1 MPRPHSLWKSKQD
14 ELQQQPLDRIS
25 ALPNTPPTVLLE
37 APHPQTDISHGETEL
52 WCSNPELG
60 SNKSDINISLEPL
73 SNPELGGN
81 KRDINS
87 LEPLLQQLS
96 ELVEDQTNIAKRMSI
111 IMLEHRK
118 QYHGTAGSPCNGHSS
133 VLDVD
138 GCKVTWSENHGPG
151 QSKAGAH
158 NNGCVIANVDE
169 LPEKKHQ
176 KMTTME
182 LDNDR
187 NKKKN
192 GVKLYGGRALE
203 NQCTVAPRPRVQ
215 VPSFGDDPVEF
226 CRGMCRKLV
235 SSRAFDPI
243 IGLIIFANAICLGI
257 SIDWEVRGRDT
268 SVLSAFESIFLTL
281 FILELL
287 LQVIAKGIRCLLH
300 GWHLFDLFVIS
311 GGVITQW
318 VFVTT
323 MPEWQITDSLKQI
336 LVLRMLRLLKLV
348 RALRLLSNFRA
359 LWKLTHSFMQCAPTM
374 ASALLIM
381 VMTIYIFACVG
392 VEFIAKGE
400 WAGEEVRELVQ
411 RNFSSLPVTMLS
423 LVQFVTGDGISGLYY
438 PLILQK
444 PFLCIYFMAL
454 LMAVTLALM
463 NLVTAMVVEDAIS
476 SARMDEEMEAMYK
489 RKQIKQLVPALTD
502 LYHTLDTSSD
512 QYVEMDEIINAI
524 REGIRIPM
532 DLNGIVTE
540 DRVVDLFDAFDMD
553 CDGRLSED
561 EFVTGMCHVA
571 LANVP
576 IEMTQVLHMVRS
588 CNLQLWRMERRLCT
602 EGVHIHHD

>member
-1 MPRPHSLWKSKQD
+1 MQD
-14 ELQQQPLDRIS
+14 ELQQRPLERIS
-25 ALPNTPPTVLLE
+25 ALP
-37 APHPQTDISHGETEL
+37 SHSDGDL
-52 WCSNPELG
+52 WRSSPC
-60 SNKSDINISLEPL
+60 DINTSL
-73 SNPELGGN
+73 
-81 KRDINS
+81 D
-87 LEPLLQQLS
+87 PLLQQLS

-111 IMLEHRK
+111 IMLEHRN
-118 QYHGTAGSPCNGHSS
+118 QYYGAARVPCNGLSP
-133 VLDVD
+133 VLGVD
-138 GCKVTWSENHGPG
+138 GREVAFAEDHGSD
-151 QSKAGAH
+151 QNEAGADD
-158 NNGCVIANVDE
+158 NGCMIANNDKS
-169 LPEKKHQ
+169 PKRQHDRQ
-176 KMTTME
+176 STME
-182 LDNDR
+182 LESER
-187 NKKKN
+187 HKKKS
-192 GVKLYGGRALE
+192 GLKFYGGDAFE
-203 NQCTVAPRPRVQ
+203 NQISTTPKVQ
-215 VPSFGDDPVEF
+215 VEIPGFCDDPVGF
-226 CRGMCRKLV
+226 CRGMCRRLV
-235 SSRAFDPI
+235 SAKAFDPV
-243 IGLIIFANAICLGI
+243 IGIVILANAICLGI
-257 SIDWEVRGRDT
+257 SIDWEVQGRDA
-268 SVLSAFESIFLTL
+268 SVLSTFESIFLTI